1 MKKERKD
8 DKNSFNKLN
17 RQKDKK
23 SRERERRWDGIMGLL
38 KIVNKE
44 FRKIIDAKKRGKKMS
59 KTILK

>member
-1 MKKERKD
+1 
-8 DKNSFNKLN
+8 
-17 RQKDKK
+17 
-23 SRERERRWDGIMGLL
+23 MGLL